1 VRDCVRVGT
10 CTCGRSCVGEKGR
23 REERRELRR
32 RKLAEK
38 RARGRKSEGNQE
50 RERERERGRKGRGRG
65 RGARCDEES
74 RSGCGGNSG
83 KTGAPQIRP
92 RISELERAESV
103 GGGSGSGSG
112 GGGGGGGGGG
122 RDKEQRKQR
131 DGKRNGERRRDEG
144 TGNVCTAEI
153 AGATGRSVQEEERYS
168 VPAGGR
174 PRSEAQRCGR
184 SRERMCRKKKKEIE
198 QEEKEKRDGRGSLFA
213 PSSQ

>member
-1 VRDCVRVGT
+1 VYVWSLV
-10 CTCGRSCVGEKGR
+10 CGRE
-23 REERRELRR
+23 REERR
-32 RKLAEK
+32 AERTPEKETGGKKSK
-38 RARGRKSEGNQE
+38 REKERGKPRE

-103 GGGSGSGSG
+103 GGGSGSG